1 MKKLSFLIA
10 SILILVFN
18 ANAQTQKGDQNLGLG
33 FNFNTG
39 SGNYAGVMPIEI
51 GSITSTYF
59 SASPAYSYFIANNL
73 DLGASLGFGTG
84 TERSNYQQPQSN
96 SSTLTKQV
104 TNDYTTT
111 LYLRKYFLFN
121 NKIGIRTGPYFLYQY
136 YNSNVVN
143 NPGDPTQNFSNSG
156 KNLQAGINAD
166 FVYYPSKRIGLAV
179 NLGGLYY
186 TNQKSYSA
194 SQNSTNNTVDFQFL
208 NTNLMLSA
216 FYVIGH

>member
-1 MKKLSFLIA
+1 MKKLSILIA
-10 SILILVFN
+10 SILIIVFN

-39 SGNYAGVMPIEI
+39 SGSYIYVMPIEL
-51 GSITSTYF
+51 GTITSTYF
-59 SASPAYSYFIANNL
+59 AASPAYSYFIANNL
-73 DLGASLGFGTG
+73 DLGASVGFGTG
-84 TERSNYQQPQSN
+84 TYQTNYNEPSP
-96 SSTLTKQV
+96 SSTSKQV
-104 TNDYTTT
+104 TDDYTAT

-121 NKIGIRTGPYFLYQY
+121 NKIGIRTGPYLLYQY

-156 KNLQAGINAD
+156 KNLQAGISAD

-186 TNQKSYSA
+186 TNQKTYST
-194 SQNSTNNTVDFQFL
+194 SQNSTNSTVDFQFL

>member
-1 MKKLSFLIA
+1 MKKLSFLIIP
-10 SILILVFN
+10 ILIIVFN

-33 FNFNTG
+33 FNFSTG
-39 SGNYAGVMPIEI
+39 SGNYNYVLPIEF
-51 GSITSTYF
+51 GTITSTYF
-59 SASPAYSYFIANNL
+59 SASPAYSYFIANNV

-84 TERSNYQQPQSN
+84 TERTYQPSN
-96 SSTLTKQV
+96 SSIPSKQV

-136 YNSNVVN
+136 FNSNVVN

-156 KNLQAGINAD
+156 KNLQVGINAD

-186 TNQKSYSA
+186 TNQKSYST
-194 SQNSTNNTVDFQFL
+194 SQNSTNSTVDFQFL
-208 NTNLMLSA
+208 NTNLSLSA

>member
-10 SILILVFN
+10 PILILVFN

-33 FNFNTG
+33 FNFNTS
-39 SGNYAGVMPIEI
+39 SGNYADVMPIEI
-51 GSITSTYF
+51 GTITSTYF
-59 SASPAYSYFIANNL
+59 SASPAYSYFIANNV

-84 TERSNYQQPQSN
+84 TERTYQPP
-96 SSTLTKQV
+96 SSASILSKQV

-136 YNSNVVN
+136 FNSNVVN

-156 KNLQAGINAD
+156 KNLQAGISAD

-186 TNQKSYSA
+186 TNQKTYST
-194 SQNSTNNTVDFQFL
+194 SQNTTNSTVDFQFL